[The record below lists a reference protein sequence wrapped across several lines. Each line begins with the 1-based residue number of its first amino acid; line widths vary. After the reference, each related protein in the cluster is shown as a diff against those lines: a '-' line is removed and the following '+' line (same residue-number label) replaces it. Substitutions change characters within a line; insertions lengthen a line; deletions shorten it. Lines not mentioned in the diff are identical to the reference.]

1 MVTQQL
7 TANGKARLAGIAFGA
22 IGALFVASGI
32 ALFTSHLSVAGYGIW
47 VFVWGLAFLLG
58 AVSRFAEARA

>member
-7 TANGKARLAGIAFGA
+7 TANAKARLAGIAFSA

-32 ALFTSHLSVAGYGIW
+32 ALFTSHLPVAGYGIW

-58 AVSRFAEARA
+58 AVSRFAEARS